1 VQLWKQPSAISQAVS
16 ARQFSVWRQQLLTMQ
31 LLHGV
36 PPGLRV
42 QVPPSTGNP
51 QSPLSQTSPEQH
63 CWAVLQFDPMGR
75 HDWVPHTP
83 AGQTPEQHWPPAVQ
97 AVPSIW
103 QVGMVQNPF
112 RHSPAQHSLFV
123 EQAAPTGVQPPNAQ
137 RPVLSQRPLQHS
149 PLDPQG
155 FPPSLHWQAPC
166 TQEPEQHPASVVQ
179 EKPWPWQLPHAPLA
193 LQRPE
198 QHEDPKEQGEPS
210 AAQLA
215 QVPLVGVLKVHELE
229 QQSVSAVHM
238 SPRGRQVPAWQIP
251 ARQLPLQQG

>member
-1 VQLWKQPSAISQAVS
+1 VQLWKQPRAISQTES
-16 ARQFSVWRQQLLTMQ
+16 ERQFSVWMQQLLTMQ
-31 LLHGV
+31 LLQGV

-51 QSPLSQTSPEQH
+51 HSPLSQTSPVQH

-75 HDWVPHTP
+75 HDCVPHTP
-83 AGQTPEQHWPPAVQ
+83 LWQTPEQHWPPAVQ

-112 RHSPAQHSLFV
+112 WHSPPQHWLFA
-123 EQAAPTGVQPPNAQ
+123 EQAAPMGAQPPKLQWA
-137 RPVLSQRPLQHS
+137 VLSQTPLQHW
-149 PLDPQG
+149 LLLEQE
-155 FPPSLHWQAPC
+155 FPPSSHWQEPC
-166 TQEPEQHPASVVQ
+166 WHKPEQHSVLLEQ

-193 LQRPE
+193 LQMPE
-198 QHEDPKEQGEPS
+198 QHDDPKEQGEPS
-210 AAQLA
+210 AAQSA
-215 QVPLVGVLKVHELE
+215 QVPVLGVLKLQELE

-238 SPRGRQVPAWQIP
+238 SPRGRQVPAWQMP